1 MCISDLH
8 YFHYDCVRNKYGNN
22 LRLLVTKSDSLIYE
36 INTKNICEYFSKNKR
51 CLLLVIIH
59 QF

>member
-8 YFHYDCVRNKYGNN
+8 DFHYDCVRNKYGNN
-22 LRLLVTKSDSLIYE
+22 LRLLVTESDSLIYE
-36 INTKNICEYFSKNKR
+36 INAKNICEYFSKNKR
-51 CLLLVIIH
+51 CLFLVIIH